1 MLLKELFRLYS
12 IRTFIEWETWWPEAL
27 DEVRLIGWD
36 RPIGSSSER
45 IIVKTQKFYTTA
57 KYGYTHSVHIH
68 AYANYYTSEG
78 CIFLTD
84 SLIQG

>member
-1 MLLKELFRLYS
+1 MKELFRLYS
-12 IRTFIEWETWWPEAL
+12 IRTPFIEWETWPEAL

-57 KYGYTHSVHIH
+57 KYGYTHSVYLH